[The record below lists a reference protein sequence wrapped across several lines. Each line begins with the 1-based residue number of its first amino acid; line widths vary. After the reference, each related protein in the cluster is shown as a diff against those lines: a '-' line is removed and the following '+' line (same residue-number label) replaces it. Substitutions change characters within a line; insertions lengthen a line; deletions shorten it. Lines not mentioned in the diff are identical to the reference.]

1 MELLVTVCLE
11 WKHLAD
17 LACPCLHPRAGES
30 PCGRC
35 VPSCAAACR
44 ALHCS
49 AALAGA
55 HHQAGSGGARS
66 RVLCGLG
73 GWARCRMGLVAATL
87 HLQKHRKIGC
97 SAPLGCT
104 TVCARGEGQRGA
116 ELSVHAASLQLCV
129 PRVAA
134 SASQRA
140 PRAPAAQNSSSG
152 AVIPTVLARG
162 SPSGTG
168 REAAHRHGE
177 MGNSRPRAAF
187 FPEPAKKRD
196 TEQTGE
202 KKRKNK
208 THIGFRDGLFTGR
221 IDAVCVQKS

>member
-73 GWARCRMGLVAATL
+73 DGLGAGWGSLQPHCTCRNTGRLGVLPLWDVPQCAHGVRGSGVQSCPCTL
-87 HLQKHRKIGC
+87 RPCSCVCPVWLHQRHRGHPEPQQPRQQLWSC
-97 SAPLGCT
+97 DPHRAGTGQPEWDGQGGCT
-104 TVCARGEGQRGA
+104 QARRDGKLPTPSRF
-116 ELSVHAASLQLCV
+116 L
-129 PRVAA
+129 
-134 SASQRA
+134 
-140 PRAPAAQNSSSG
+140 PRAGQE
-152 AVIPTVLARG
+152 T
-162 SPSGTG
+162 
-168 REAAHRHGE
+168 
-177 MGNSRPRAAF
+177 
-187 FPEPAKKRD
+187 
-196 TEQTGE
+196 
-202 KKRKNK
+202 
-208 THIGFRDGLFTGR
+208 
-221 IDAVCVQKS
+221 

>member
-1 MELLVTVCLE
+1 M
-11 WKHLAD
+11 W
-17 LACPCLHPRAGES
+17 AGGMGS
-30 PCGRC
+30 VQDG
-35 VPSCAAACR
+35 A
-44 ALHCS
+44 HCS
-49 AALAGA
+49 HTAPAET
-55 HHQAGSGGARS
+55 QEDWVFCPSGMYHS
-66 RVLCGLG
+66 VY
-73 GWARCRMGLVAATL
+73 
-87 HLQKHRKIGC
+87 
-97 SAPLGCT
+97 
-104 TVCARGEGQRGA
+104 ARGEGQRGA

-187 FPEPAKKRD
+187 FPAPAKKRD
-196 TEQTGE
+196 AEQTGE

>member
-1 MELLVTVCLE
+1 MGAVCHPVLL
-11 WKHLAD
+11 LAV
-17 LACPCLHPRAGES
+17 PCT
-30 PCGRC
+30 
-35 VPSCAAACR
+35 AAQLLQEHTIRQAVVEQ
-44 ALHCS
+44 
-49 AALAGA
+49 G
-55 HHQAGSGGARS
+55 AGSCVGWGD
-66 RVLCGLG
+66 GLG
-73 GWARCRMGLVAATL
+73 AGWGSLQPHCTCRNTGRLGVL
-87 HLQKHRKIGC
+87 
-97 SAPLGCT
+97 PLWD
-104 TVCARGEGQRGA
+104 VPQCAHGVKGQRGA

-152 AVIPTVLARG
+152 AVIPPVLARG

-187 FPEPAKKRD
+187 FPVPAKKRD
-196 TEQTGE
+196 AEQTGE

>member
-1 MELLVTVCLE
+1 MELLVTVWLE

-73 GWARCRMGLVAATL
+73 GWARCRMGLIAATL
-87 HLQKHRKIGC
+87 HLQKYRKIGC

-104 TVCARGEGQRGA
+104 TVCARGEGA
-116 ELSVHAASLQLCV
+116 EGCRAVRARCV
-129 PRVAA
+129 PAA
-134 SASQRA
+134 VCAPCGCISVTEGTQSPSSPEQQLWSCDP
-140 PRAPAAQNSSSG
+140 PRA
-152 AVIPTVLARG
+152 
-162 SPSGTG
+162 GTG
-168 REAAHRHGE
+168 Q
-177 MGNSRPRAAF
+177 
-187 FPEPAKKRD
+187 PEWDGQGGCTQAR
-196 TEQTGE
+196 
-202 KKRKNK
+202 
-208 THIGFRDGLFTGR
+208 RDGKLPTPSRFLPSAGQET
-221 IDAVCVQKS
+221 

>member
-1 MELLVTVCLE
+1 MELLVTVWLE

-73 GWARCRMGLVAATL
+73 GWARCRMGLIAATL

-104 TVCARGEGQRGA
+104 TVCTHG
-116 ELSVHAASLQLCV
+116 V
-129 PRVAA
+129 
-134 SASQRA
+134 
-140 PRAPAAQNSSSG
+140 
-152 AVIPTVLARG
+152 RG
-162 SPSGTG
+162 SGVQSCPCTLRPCSCVCPMWLHQ
-168 REAAHRHGE
+168 RHRGH
-177 MGNSRPRAAF
+177 
-187 FPEPAKKRD
+187 PEPQQPRTAAL
-196 TEQTGE
+196 E
-202 KKRKNK
+202 
-208 THIGFRDGLFTGR
+208 L
-221 IDAVCVQKS
+221 

>member
-73 GWARCRMGLVAATL
+73 GWARCNMQAVLGSLKPSLKLAVSEHVNSVPPLVGLMRDDISTGIQVCPSRSRL
-87 HLQKHRKIGC
+87 PESCVC
-97 SAPLGCT
+97 S
-104 TVCARGEGQRGA
+104 
-116 ELSVHAASLQLCV
+116 H
-129 PRVAA
+129 
-134 SASQRA
+134 
-140 PRAPAAQNSSSG
+140 
-152 AVIPTVLARG
+152 
-162 SPSGTG
+162 
-168 REAAHRHGE
+168 
-177 MGNSRPRAAF
+177 
-187 FPEPAKKRD
+187 
-196 TEQTGE
+196 
-202 KKRKNK
+202 
-208 THIGFRDGLFTGR
+208 
-221 IDAVCVQKS
+221 

>member
-1 MELLVTVCLE
+1 M
-11 WKHLAD
+11 WA
-17 LACPCLHPRAGES
+17 
-30 PCGRC
+30 
-35 VPSCAAACR
+35 
-44 ALHCS
+44 
-49 AALAGA
+49 
-55 HHQAGSGGARS
+55 
-66 RVLCGLG
+66 G
-73 GWARCRMGLVAATL
+73 GWARCRMGLIAATL

-152 AVIPTVLARG
+152 AVIPPVLARG

-187 FPEPAKKRD
+187 FPAPAKKRD
-196 TEQTGE
+196 AEQTGE